1 MAALT
6 SRTALQV
13 NAFLAIASVL
23 AAAALMSLALTQPE
37 TVAAA
42 VGQHEY
48 GAVAAAVAR
57 ELAGWLKALLR
68 FL

>member
-1 MAALT
+1 MTALT
-6 SRTALQV
+6 RRTALQV
-13 NAFLAIASVL
+13 NAMLALVSVI

-42 VGQHEY
+42 VAQHDY
-48 GAVAAAVAR
+48 TLVASAVAR
-57 ELAGWLKALLR
+57 ELGGWLHALLR

>member
-13 NAFLAIASVL
+13 NALLALTAL
-23 AAAALMSLALTQPE
+23 AAAAALMSLALSQPE
-37 TVAAA
+37 TVAVAIAQHDFGAMAAA
-42 VGQHEY
+42 VG
-48 GAVAAAVAR
+48 R
-57 ELAGWLKALLR
+57 ELGGWLQALLR

>member
-1 MAALT
+1 MATLT

-13 NAFLAIASVL
+13 NAALALLAL
-23 AAAALMSLALTQPE
+23 AAAAAMMSLALTQPE

-42 VGQHEY
+42 VAQHEY
-48 GAVAAAVAR
+48 GRVAAAVAT
-57 ELAGWLKALLR
+57 ELAGWLRALLR